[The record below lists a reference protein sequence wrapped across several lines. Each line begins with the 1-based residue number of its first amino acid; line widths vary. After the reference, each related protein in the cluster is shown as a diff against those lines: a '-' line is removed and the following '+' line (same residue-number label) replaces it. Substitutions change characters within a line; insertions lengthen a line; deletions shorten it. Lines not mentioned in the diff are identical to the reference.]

1 VRLNHRQLGLIIRG
15 ETVSFDLLIKGAL
28 VFTGDGPALRADVGV
43 SEGQISAVEPRLPTQ
58 TAGEVLDA
66 AGLMLCPGF
75 IDMHAHTALESFQDP
90 RLEPKVA
97 QGFTTELINPD
108 GLAPAPV
115 SEDRLDAR
123 REYLRPLEGSGPERW
138 TWSTFAEYLDALA
151 ATRPAN
157 TLVPS
162 IGHNAVRDFVM
173 GGANRVPDREELL
186 RMREEVR
193 LGLEAGARTFSFGL
207 SYMPGAFSQTEELVE
222 LAEEAAPFGAPL
234 VPHVRNEADGVL
246 EAVGEMVEVARC
258 SGATLHLSHLKVV
271 GRADLVEPLLEL
283 LERARAD
290 IDITFDQ
297 YPYGAG
303 STVLSALLPPW
314 AQEGGPSDTL
324 VRLADPDQREAMQR
338 DIERGLPG
346 WENVYKACGAEGI
359 VVTHA
364 ADQSAENLGK
374 SLAEIGE
381 ERGCDP
387 FVAVMDL
394 LGETRLDVTMIDHYA
409 TEETVR
415 TIFRH
420 PLHLVGSDG
429 IFGDRPHPRLYGT
442 AARVLGRYALKE
454 RLIPVEEAVTRL
466 TARAADRIGL
476 ADRGRI
482 REGLR
487 ADIVLLDPARFIDT
501 ATYNDPK
508 QVPEGISKV
517 FVGGRTVWADGAS
530 TGVLPGN
537 VLREPLPRRGE
548 RPSR

>member
-1 VRLNHRQLGLIIRG
+1 M
-15 ETVSFDLLIKGAL
+15 SFDLLIKGARVL
-28 VFTGDGPALRADVGV
+28 TGDGPALQADVGV
-43 SEGQISAVEPRLPTQ
+43 ADGRISAIEPGLPTE
-58 TAGEVLDA
+58 TTGEVLDA

-75 IDMHAHTALESFQDP
+75 IDMHAHTALESFRDP

-115 SEDRLDAR
+115 SEDRLNAR
-123 REYLRPLEGSGPERW
+123 RDYLRPLEGPGPERW
-138 TWSTFAEYLDALA
+138 TWSMFAEYLDALA
-151 ATRPAN
+151 DTRPAT

-173 GGANRVPDREELL
+173 GGSNRGPDREELR

-193 LGLEAGARTFSFGL
+193 LGLEAGARTLSFGL
-207 SYMPGAFSQTEELVE
+207 IYMPGAFSQTEELVE

-246 EAVGEMVEVARC
+246 EAVGEMVEVARR
-258 SGATLHLSHLKVV
+258 SGAPLHLSHLKVV
-271 GRADLVEPLLEL
+271 GNADLVEPLLEL
-283 LERARAD
+283 LDRARVD

-303 STVLSALLPPW
+303 STVLSALLPQW

-324 VRLADPDQREAMQR
+324 TRLEDPDLREAMQR

-359 VVTHA
+359 VVAHA
-364 ADQSAENLGK
+364 ANQSAEVIGK
-374 SLAEIGE
+374 TLAEIGE

-387 FVAVMDL
+387 FVVAMDL
-394 LGETRLDVTMIDHYA
+394 LRETGLDVTMIDHYA

-454 RLIPVEEAVTRL
+454 RLISVEEAVARL

-476 ADRGRI
+476 TDRGRI

-487 ADIVLLDPARFIDT
+487 ADLVLLDPARFIDT
-501 ATYNDPK
+501 ATYDDPK
-508 QVPEGISKV
+508 QVPEGISRV
-517 FVGGRTVWADGAS
+517 FVVGRTVWVEGAP

-537 VLREPLPRRGE
+537 VLREPLPAR
-548 RPSR
+548 

>member
-1 VRLNHRQLGLIIRG
+1 MRFDHRRSGPTMG
-15 ETVSFDLLIKGAL
+15 SETVSFDLLIKGAL
-28 VFTGDGPALRADVGV
+28 VFTGDDPALRADVGV
-43 SEGQISAVEPRLPTQ
+43 ADGRISAVEPRLPTQ
-58 TAGEVLDA
+58 TSGEVLDA

-75 IDMHAHTALESFQDP
+75 IDMHAHTALESFRDP

-115 SEDRLDAR
+115 SEKRLKAR
-123 REYLRPLEGSGPERW
+123 RDYLRPLEGPGPERW

-151 ATRPAN
+151 DTRPAN

-173 GGANRVPDREELL
+173 GGANRRPDREELL

-207 SYMPGAFSQTEELVE
+207 IYIPGAFSQTEELVE

-246 EAVGEMVEVARC
+246 EAVEEMVEVARR
-258 SGATLHLSHLKVV
+258 SGAPLHLSHLKVI
-271 GRADLVEPLLEL
+271 GNPELVEPLLEL
-283 LERARAD
+283 LQRAD
-290 IDITFDQ
+290 MDITFDQ

-324 VRLADPDQREAMQR
+324 IRLADQDQREAMQR

-364 ADQSAENLGK
+364 ANQRAEDIGK
-374 SLAEIGE
+374 TLAVIGE

-394 LGETRLDVTMIDHYA
+394 LRETGLDVTMIDHYA

-415 TIFRH
+415 AIFRH

-429 IFGDRPHPRLYGT
+429 IFQDRPHPRLYGT

-454 RLIPVEEAVTRL
+454 RLIPVEEAVARL

-476 ADRGRI
+476 RDRGRI
-482 REGLR
+482 RAGLR

-508 QVPEGISKV
+508 QVPEGISRV
-517 FVGGRTVWADGAS
+517 FVSGRTVWADGAS

-537 VLREPLPRRGE
+537 VLREPLP
-548 RPSR
+548 SR

>member
-1 VRLNHRQLGLIIRG
+1 VL
-15 ETVSFDLLIKGAL
+15 FDLLIKGAR
-28 VFTGDGPALRADVGV
+28 VFTGSGPALQADVGV
-43 SEGQISAVEPRLPTQ
+43 ADGRITAVDPDLPTES
-58 TAGEVLDA
+58 AGEVLDA

-75 IDMHAHTALESFQDP
+75 IDMHAHTALEPFRNPQ
-90 RLEPKVA
+90 LVPKVA

-115 SEDRLDAR
+115 SEERLSDRRD
-123 REYLRPLEGSGPERW
+123 YLRPLEGPGPERW

-151 ATRPAN
+151 ETCPAT

-173 GGANRVPDREELL
+173 GGANRRPDREELR

-207 SYMPGAFSQTEELVE
+207 IYMPGAFSQTEELVE
-222 LAEEAAPFGAPL
+222 LAKEAAPFGAPL

-246 EAVGEMVEVARC
+246 EAVGEMVEVARR
-258 SGATLHLSHLKVV
+258 AEAPLHLSHLKVV
-271 GRADLVEPLLEL
+271 GNADLVEPLLEL
-283 LERARAD
+283 LEHARAD

-303 STVLSALLPPW
+303 STVLSTLLPPW

-338 DIERGLPG
+338 DIEQGLPG

-359 VVTHA
+359 VIAHA
-364 ADQSAENLGK
+364 ANHRAEDAGK
-374 SLAEIGE
+374 TLAEVGE

-387 FVAVMDL
+387 FVAAMDL
-394 LGETRLDVTMIDHYA
+394 LRETGLDVTMIDHYA

-442 AARVLGRYALKE
+442 AARALGRYALKE
-454 RLIPVEEAVTRL
+454 ELISVEEAVARL

-476 ADRGRI
+476 SDRGRI

-487 ADIVLLDPARFIDT
+487 ADLVLLDPAHFIDT
-501 ATYNDPK
+501 ATYDDPK
-508 QVPEGISKV
+508 RIPEGIRRV
-517 FVGGRTVWADGAS
+517 FVAGRTVWAEGAP

-537 VLREPLPRRGE
+537 VLREPLPRR
-548 RPSR
+548 

>member
-1 VRLNHRQLGLIIRG
+1 MTLLNQYASGQEYGRARERDTRGPEHHAEEDDQVPVVLDQGIECFHDSRSIRTSAAFESLSELAP

-28 VFTGDGPALRADVGV
+28 VYTGEGPALGADVGV
-43 SEGQISAVEPRLPTQ
+43 ADGRISAVEPQLPPQ
-58 TAGEVLDA
+58 TAGKVLDA

-75 IDMHAHTALESFQDP
+75 IDMHAHTALESFRDP

-115 SEDRLDAR
+115 SEDRLSAR
-123 REYLRPLEGSGPERW
+123 RDYLRPLEGPGPERW
-138 TWSTFAEYLDALA
+138 TWSTFVEYLDALA
-151 ATRPAN
+151 DTRPAN

-162 IGHNAVRDFVM
+162 IGHK
-173 GGANRVPDREELL
+173 
-186 RMREEVR
+186 EVR

-207 SYMPGAFSQTEELVE
+207 IYMPGAFSQTEELVE
-222 LAEEAAPFGAPL
+222 LAEEAAPYGAPL

-246 EAVGEMVEVARC
+246 EAVGEMVEVARR
-258 SGATLHLSHLKVV
+258 SGAPLHLSHLKVV
-271 GRADLVEPLLEL
+271 GNPDLVEPLLEL

-290 IDITFDQ
+290 IDISFDQ

-303 STVLSALLPPW
+303 STVLSSVLPPW

-324 VRLADPDQREAMQR
+324 ARLADQDRRAAIKR
-338 DIERGLPG
+338 DIEQGLPG

-364 ADQSAENLGK
+364 SDQRAEDVGK
-374 SLAEIGE
+374 TLAEIGE

-387 FVAVMDL
+387 FVAAMDL
-394 LGETRLDVTMIDHYA
+394 LGETDLDVTMIDHYA

-442 AARVLGRYALKE
+442 AACLE
-454 RLIPVEEAVTRL
+454 PPQ
-466 TARAADRIGL
+466 ADSQTLRRITL
-476 ADRGRI
+476 ATV
-482 REGLR
+482 RE
-487 ADIVLLDPARFIDT
+487 I
-501 ATYNDPK
+501 
-508 QVPEGISKV
+508 
-517 FVGGRTVWADGAS
+517 WW
-530 TGVLPGN
+530 
-537 VLREPLPRRGE
+537 
-548 RPSR
+548 

>member
-1 VRLNHRQLGLIIRG
+1 
-15 ETVSFDLLIKGAL
+15 
-28 VFTGDGPALRADVGV
+28 
-43 SEGQISAVEPRLPTQ
+43 
-58 TAGEVLDA
+58 
-66 AGLMLCPGF
+66 
-75 IDMHAHTALESFQDP
+75 
-90 RLEPKVA
+90 
-97 QGFTTELINPD
+97 
-108 GLAPAPV
+108 
-115 SEDRLDAR
+115 
-123 REYLRPLEGSGPERW
+123 
-138 TWSTFAEYLDALA
+138 
-151 ATRPAN
+151 
-157 TLVPS
+157 
-162 IGHNAVRDFVM
+162 
-173 GGANRVPDREELL
+173 
-186 RMREEVR
+186 
-193 LGLEAGARTFSFGL
+193 
-207 SYMPGAFSQTEELVE
+207 MPGAFSQTEELVE

-234 VPHVRNEADGVL
+234 VPHVRNEAGGVL
-246 EAVGEMVEVARC
+246 EAVGEMVEVARR

-271 GRADLVEPLLEL
+271 GNPDLVEPLLEL
-283 LERARAD
+283 LDRARTD

-303 STVLSALLPPW
+303 STVLSTLLPPW

-324 VRLADPDQREAMQR
+324 VRLADPDQRAAMQR

-346 WENVYKACGAEGI
+346 WENVYKACGVEGI
-359 VVTHA
+359 VVAHA
-364 ADQSAENLGK
+364 ANQRAEDIGK
-374 SLAEIGE
+374 TLAEIGE

-387 FVAVMDL
+387 FVAAMDL
-394 LGETRLDVTMIDHYA
+394 LRETGLDVTMIDHYA

-454 RLIPVEEAVTRL
+454 RLIPVEEAVARL

-487 ADIVLLDPARFIDT
+487 ADVVLLDPARFIDT

-508 QVPEGISKV
+508 RIPEGISRV
-517 FVGGRTVWADGAS
+517 LVVGRTVWADGAS

-537 VLREPLPRRGE
+537 VLREPLPGRQEKPCR
-548 RPSR
+548 

>member
-1 VRLNHRQLGLIIRG
+1 
-15 ETVSFDLLIKGAL
+15 VSFDLLIRGAQ
-28 VFTGDGPALRADVGV
+28 VFTGDGPALKADVGV
-43 SEGQISAVEPRLPTQ
+43 ADSRISAVEPRLPPQ
-58 TAGEVLDA
+58 SAGEVIDA

-75 IDMHAHTALESFQDP
+75 IDMHAHTALESFRDP

-97 QGFTTELINPD
+97 QAFTTELINPD

-115 SEDRLDAR
+115 SEDRRDAR
-123 REYLRPLEGSGPERW
+123 RDYLRPLEGPGPERW
-138 TWSTFAEYLDALA
+138 TWSTFAEYLDVLA
-151 ATRPAN
+151 DTRPAI

-173 GGANRVPDREELL
+173 GGANRQPDSEELR

-193 LGLEAGARTFSFGL
+193 LGLEAGARTLSFGL
-207 SYMPGAFSQTEELVE
+207 IYMPGAFSQTNELVE

-246 EAVGEMVEVARC
+246 EAVGEMVEVARR
-258 SGATLHLSHLKVV
+258 SGAPLHLSHLKVV
-271 GRADLVEPLLEL
+271 GNPDLVEPLLEL
-283 LERARAD
+283 LERARAN

-303 STVLSALLPPW
+303 STVLSSLLPPW
-314 AQEGGPSDTL
+314 AQEGGPSETL
-324 VRLADPDQREAMQR
+324 ARLADSDQRHTMER

-346 WENVYKACGAEGI
+346 WENVYKACGAECI

-364 ADQSAENLGK
+364 ADQGAEVLGK
-374 SLAEIGE
+374 TLAEIGE

-387 FVAVMDL
+387 FVTAMDL
-394 LGETRLDVTMIDHYA
+394 LRETGLDVTMIDHYA

-454 RLIPVEEAVTRL
+454 RLIPVEEAVARL

-501 ATYNDPK
+501 ATYDDPK
-508 QVPEGISKV
+508 RAPEGISQV
-517 FVGGRTVWADGAS
+517 FVAGRTVWADGAP
-530 TGVLPGN
+530 TGVLAGD
-537 VLREPLPRRGE
+537 VIRKPLPGR
-548 RPSR
+548 